1 MKNKQIVTI
10 AENTHTSTATVSK
23 VLNHCHG
30 VSSEI
35 REQVYREYDRL
46 EGKKKEQP
54 VAIYVILPETPSYFW
69 DCEYPAP
76 LDDTLSI
83 KYNIYSRI
91 GDDAMVLRYLHQ
103 AIELEAKV
111 IVIAAQLNDEMRGL
125 LASFAKTGLVLYL
138 NEYND
143 TFNSCYVGSD
153 PAADGHQ
160 LAELCLRHTDS
171 CDRLLVIRNKEFSDG
186 STMRQRYDAFAGSV
200 MGMAALD
207 VMDMTLPI
215 ATPLLASLL
224 AREMALRFQQ
234 YAYNKVVC
242 LSGFTYSLCLAVQ
255 KMKLPFA
262 VQCFGFEDAPQ
273 NEKFADLGL
282 LKGTVC
288 QDFGAQLAEALRLAQ
303 EFVRTQ
309 RYPSRRF
316 FFIPSRVVE
325 Y

>member
-30 VSSEI
+30 VSSDI
-35 REQVYREYDRL
+35 RELVYREYDRL
-46 EGKKKEQP
+46 EGKRKEEK

-69 DCEYPAP
+69 NCEYPAP

-83 KYNIYSRI
+83 KYNIYSRL
-91 GDDAMVLRYLHQ
+91 GDDAMVMRYLRQ
-103 AIELEAKV
+103 AIQLKTKV
-111 IVIAAQLNDEMRGL
+111 IVIAARLNDEMPEL
-125 LASFAKTGLVLYL
+125 LATFAQTGLVLYL

-153 PAADGHQ
+153 PSEDGYR
-160 LAELCLRHTDS
+160 LAELCLRHIDS
-171 CDRLLVIRNKEFSDG
+171 HDRLLVIRNKAFLDS
-186 STMRQRYDAFAGSV
+186 STERRRYDAFAGSV
-200 MGMAALD
+200 MGMVALD
-207 VMDMTLPI
+207 VVDMTLPI

-224 AREMALRFQQ
+224 AREMTTLFQQ
-234 YAYNKVVC
+234 TAYTKVVC

-282 LKGTVC
+282 LKGAVC
-288 QDFGAQLAEALRLAQ
+288 QDFGAQLAETLKLAQ
-303 EFVRTQ
+303 AFVQTQ
-309 RYPSRRF
+309 QYPSRRF
-316 FFIPSRVVE
+316 FFISSRMVE